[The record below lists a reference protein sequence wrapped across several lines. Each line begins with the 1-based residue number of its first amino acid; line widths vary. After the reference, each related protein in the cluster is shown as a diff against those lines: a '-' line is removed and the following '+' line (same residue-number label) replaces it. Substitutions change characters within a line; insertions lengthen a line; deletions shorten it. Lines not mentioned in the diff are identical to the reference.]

1 MKRRKFL
8 GLIGAA
14 GAGSLLIGYAIAP
27 SFEKTLEQIVRES
40 VEGLQLEAGAIKKFL
55 AEAESEGLLEQ
66 YDLSKQE
73 FIRAHHVLE
82 NGFFDL
88 PYKHKYQ
95 QMRDDL
101 AGKFLLSTDFFT
113 NKMDTSRKIAYIGL
127 YDPYTRPCSN
137 PFSSVYYN
145 EP

>member
-14 GAGSLLIGYAIAP
+14 GAGSLLIGYAVTP
-27 SFEKTLEQIVRES
+27 SFEKTLEQIIRES
-40 VEGLQLEAGAIKKFL
+40 VEGLQTEEGAVGKFL
-55 AEAESEGLLEQ
+55 AEAEKEGILGQ
-66 YDLSKQE
+66 YDLSKRE
-73 FIRAHHVLE
+73 FIRAHHLLE

-88 PYKHKYQ
+88 PYKHKYD

-101 AGKFLLSTDFFT
+101 TGKFLLSTDFFT
-113 NKMDTSRKIAYIGL
+113 NKMDTSRKITYIGL
-127 YDPYTRPCSN
+127 YDPYTRPCTN

-145 EP
+145 G